1 MNMKKILAVVS
12 SAIIMSFSTVSAS
25 AVESNSNAVSE
36 NNPVNSQTTVASS
49 QIETTTAPEESTQTE
64 TYPETTQEQWETTT
78 PETEN
83 TEESTEQTTEESTE
97 ATTVEEDAS
106 ATAAEISLGIS
117 QVKNGRFT
125 AKLKINSEANV
136 ANAKIR
142 LKYDPKTILYIKSS
156 PNYDIGGNCDAK
168 SGKGSVLVNYTNSAS
183 TAFDGTYTTLT
194 FKIKDNTV
202 ASTVIYLEVVSLKN
216 ELGQNIPHN
225 ENNGVVTNNEY
236 AETTAEKIEYKPLS
250 FKLEDSPVTLA
261 DLGIKDILSCE
272 VENSDVILYAKGMLK
287 LVKPGK
293 SKLTVIHK
301 NGSKE
306 YYEVTVE
313 KPAETT
319 VAANTEKKDNS
330 DNGKFIWIFVVV
342 ILVAVGVIALC
353 LIIYFTTVKSKKN
366 SEDDE
371 DDDFEEDDDDE
382 EYDEDED
389 SDEEYEDDDYDEDE
403 EDDDEDDDE

>member
-1 MNMKKILAVVS
+1 MNLKKIIAVVS
-12 SAIIMSFSTVSAS
+12 SVIIMSVSTLNAS
-25 AVESNSNAVSE
+25 AVDSKATAVSE
-36 NNPVNSQTTVASS
+36 NAPENSQTTADITQSE
-49 QIETTTAPEESTQTE
+49 ITTAPEESQQTE
-64 TYPETTQEQWETTT
+64 TSPETTTQQQTTA
-78 PETEN
+78 PETEATTKKTQAT
-83 TEESTEQTTEESTE
+83 TEATTEETTE
-97 ATTVEEDAS
+97 ETTVEEDVS
-106 ATAAEISLGIS
+106 ATAAEISLAIS

-142 LKYDPKTILYIKSS
+142 LKFDSKKILYIKSS

-202 ASTVIYLEVVSLKN
+202 ASTVIYLEVLSLTN
-216 ELGQNIPHN
+216 EIGRNIPHN

-236 AETTAEKIEYKPLS
+236 AETTVQKIEYKPLTL
-250 FKLEDSPVTLA
+250 KLEDSPVTLA

-366 SEDDE
+366 SEYDE

-382 EYDEDED
+382 EYDEDET
-389 SDEEYEDDDYDEDE
+389 DESDDDY
-403 EDDDEDDDE
+403 DDEDDDE